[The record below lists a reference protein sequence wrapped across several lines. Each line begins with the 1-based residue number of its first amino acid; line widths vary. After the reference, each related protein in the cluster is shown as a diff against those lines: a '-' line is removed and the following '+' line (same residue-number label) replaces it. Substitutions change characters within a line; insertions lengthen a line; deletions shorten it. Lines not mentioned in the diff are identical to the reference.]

1 MITGLG
7 STKQIRRNQV
17 SNGTEEN
24 STGCTQVRVD
34 YALGVIATLL
44 LTGCQGATG
53 NISATDP
60 TERGLSYIAAAI
72 VTAAVIRAFFNK

>member
-1 MITGLG
+1 MTDQ
-7 STKQIRRNQV
+7 KP
-17 SNGTEEN
+17 EN
-24 STGCTQVRVD
+24 SEQHPQVRVD
-34 YALGVIATLL
+34 YALGGIAALL

-72 VTAAVIRAFFNK
+72 VTAAVIRVFFNK